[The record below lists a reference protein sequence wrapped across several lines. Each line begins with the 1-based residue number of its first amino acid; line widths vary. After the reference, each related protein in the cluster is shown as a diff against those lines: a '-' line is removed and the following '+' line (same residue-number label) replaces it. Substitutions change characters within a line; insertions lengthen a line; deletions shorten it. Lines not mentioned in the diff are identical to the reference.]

1 MDETSWNRR
10 PITERHV
17 QALWYDDA
25 LRPQNLRT
33 TDGVPIHVVDPG
45 TWNVEAGPDF
55 HHAVLEIG
63 TARQRIVGDVEIH
76 LHAADWRAHGHVA
89 DPAYARV
96 IAHVTWYAAPPNLT
110 LDGLRDNCLHICLGD
125 FLRTRPDFSP
135 DEIDLT
141 AYPYAHLP
149 ATPRPCERLFAR
161 NPDFLLAVLRQ
172 AGIRRLEQKAR
183 RFQTAFVRTQDRA
196 QAFYAETLAALG
208 YKQNAAP
215 FRQLAAQLP
224 WRELPASQD
233 AALASLSCVA
243 EMVVARAID
252 WRRANVR
259 PANSIERRLAAAA
272 ALFAGTCP
280 ALLDQ
285 FDACDLT
292 THGGQQA
299 ACDILCA
306 SRLIGRR
313 RAAAILANVLVPF
326 AYAEERIDHIPDE
339 LLPEETNAI
348 VRLTAFRLL
357 GRDHNPALYAGNGLY
372 LQGLIQIHHDF
383 CLSAHPDCDSCGL
396 LQMPAATHNS
406 PSTNKHPPTPNYHP
420 ATTIHPLSTTNYHL
434 PTTTPPLLTT
444 NYHLPTTN

>member
-1 MDETSWNRR
+1 MDETNWNRP
-10 PITERHV
+10 PITERHM

-33 TDGVPIHVVDPG
+33 TDGVPIRVIDPG

-55 HHAVLEIG
+55 HHAVLEVG
-63 TARQRIVGDVEIH
+63 MARQRIVGDVEIH
-76 LHAADWRAHGHVA
+76 LHSKDWRAHGHA
-89 DPAYARV
+89 TDPAYAHI
-96 IAHVTWYAAPPNLT
+96 IAHVTWYAAPPDLV

-161 NPDFLLAVLRQ
+161 DPDLLLAVLRQ
-172 AGIRRLEQKAR
+172 TGIRRLEMKAG
-183 RFQTAFVRTQDRA
+183 RFKAAFVRTQDRA
-196 QAFYAETLAALG
+196 QTFYAEMMAAFG
-208 YKQNAAP
+208 YKQNATP
-215 FRQLAAQLP
+215 FRQLAHRLP
-224 WRELPASQD
+224 WRELPASRE

-243 EMVVARAID
+243 EMVVARTVD

-272 ALFAGTCP
+272 TLFAGTCP
-280 ALLDQ
+280 TLIDR
-285 FDACDLT
+285 FDACDLLT
-292 THGGQQA
+292 RGGQQS

-306 SRLIGRR
+306 SGLLGKR
-313 RAAAILANVLVPF
+313 RAAAILANILVPF
-326 AYAEERIDHIPDE
+326 AYAEGRIDHIPNE
-339 LLPEETNAI
+339 LLPEETNAV

-383 CLSAHPDCDSCGL
+383 CLAAHPDCDRCGL
-396 LQMPAATHNS
+396 LQLSAAGTMH
-406 PSTNKHPPTPNYHP
+406 PQSTRKEN
-420 ATTIHPLSTTNYHL
+420 
-434 PTTTPPLLTT
+434 
-444 NYHLPTTN
+444 